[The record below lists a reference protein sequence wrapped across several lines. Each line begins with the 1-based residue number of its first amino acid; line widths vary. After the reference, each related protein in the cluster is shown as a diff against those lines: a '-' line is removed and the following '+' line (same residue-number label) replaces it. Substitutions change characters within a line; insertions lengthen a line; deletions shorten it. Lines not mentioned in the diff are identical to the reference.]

1 MPDNEKMPAV
11 NEKPSYVAFVKEM
24 NMSICNDGTYD
35 NGNSAGPTGSGAYA
49 TKKSVPVEFHFGP
62 DGRPVY
68 EHILTAV
75 GNSEQLKQ
83 RKMGDG
89 SFVIVTTDT
98 ATAEKVQKAIRNYQP
113 VEEVKLEPEQ
123 CGSYAGHVRV
133 LNFEHGLNTGALPYP
148 KVEELW

>member
-1 MPDNEKMPAV
+1 MPDDEKL
-11 NEKPSYVAFVKEM
+11 SFLAFVKEM
-24 NMSICNDGTYD
+24 NLSICNDGTYD
-35 NGNSAGPTGSGAYA
+35 NGSSASTTGSGAYA
-49 TKKSVPVEFHFGP
+49 TKKPVPVEFHFGP

-83 RKMGDG
+83 RKMKDG
-89 SFVIVTTDT
+89 SFVIVTTDP

-123 CGSYAGHVRV
+123 RQTYAGHVRV

-148 KVEELW
+148 KVEELR